1 MKRSHH
7 LFFSIWLSTLLL
19 EISCF
24 TYHPL
29 SSSRKSKSCVLSNT
43 STDPIKEEEEESDD
57 PNYLYYRPQARAAPQ
72 GGAFAYTEPN
82 IRRSAETFKMIR
94 EIGGVECTNDVYVR
108 SPSRFEYWFIGKLAR
123 TDGTVGLREAVAK
136 CWNIMEEHAVRLRPV
151 ELGREFGNLEIWLA
165 NGDTEL
171 EMSQA
176 VAGSDGG
183 YGLDGLKQMDAMNL
197 KKMEKNVEGT
207 ENVKIKE
214 IGFMCEYVTN
224 TGQGF
229 FIVRDD
235 QGRVMQ

>member
-1 MKRSHH
+1 MKH
-7 LFFSIWLSTLLL
+7 LHQLLFGIWLSTLL

-24 TYHPL
+24 TSLPL
-29 SSSRKSKSCVLSNT
+29 SSRKSKSLIVLQSKNT
-43 STDPIKEEEEESDD
+43 STDPIKEAEESDD

-94 EIGGVECTNDVYVR
+94 EIGGVECTNDVYAR
-108 SPSRFEYWFIGKLAR
+108 SPSRFEYWYIGKLAR

-183 YGLDGLKQMDAMNL
+183 YGLDGLKKMEAMNL
-197 KKMEKNVEGT
+197 KKMEKNVEGI

-214 IGFMCEYVTN
+214 VGFMCEYVTN